1 MNTHLSLRFLIII
14 IIGTVIPTTVF
25 AGENLTPE
33 QLVLLMKASRGQYNT
48 ISAKMK
54 ALSYQYDPNNKAE
67 PKLKMTREI
76 VSRWTRKKSFSRI
89 VETSYLDAIPDG
101 AYTRTTISTCSLSP
115 KGCKKLVEAADNP
128 VSRGYVEPDRSL
140 DQGFYQSFFTVYA
153 AMWDFY
159 GWPWEKMNL
168 DGTTVNYDEKKNY
181 YIMKVKMGSTAKGP
195 LITLYVD
202 PLKDFIP
209 VKKEFLKYD
218 STLLQRYECSDFHQA
233 ENGLWI
239 PYRYSWFDPRVSYGA
254 VYEVEEVVVNQ
265 PIADN
270 LLHFDFPAGTIVYD
284 GRYNLKYKIDDA
296 AQAQHSIADPC
307 SETTTNIAVTVPA
320 KDEDLVAAA
329 SKVKELLDAH
339 AVKEIV
345 SPAIEVSPGIVLVTV
360 DKSEYKLSIKKYDG
374 TKPVLLDY
382 EFESTE
388 LELSSFKNLIKTED
402 QVIANINRVQSHTGF
417 ASGTLLLQY
426 AAESKP
432 VKVTFVSAPLPNA
445 P

>member
-14 IIGTVIPTTVF
+14 TIGTVIPTTVF

-159 GWPWEKMNL
+159 GWPWEKMNV
-168 DGTTVNYDEKKNY
+168 DKATVTRDEKNNY
-181 YIMKVKMGSTAKGP
+181 YIMKVKMGTTAKGP

-218 STLLQRYECSDFHQA
+218 GTMLVTFECTDFHQMP
-233 ENGLWI
+233 NGFWI
-239 PYRYSWFDPRVSYGA
+239 PYQYSWFDPRLNYGA
-254 VYEVEEVVVNQ
+254 VYEIEKVVVNE
-265 PIADN
+265 PIPDN
-270 LLHFDFPAGTIVYD
+270 LLDFAFPSGTVVRDEISSLQY
-284 GRYNLKYKIDDA
+284 RIDDVT
-296 AQAQHSIADPC
+296 QPQDTIADPC

-329 SKVKELLDAH
+329 SKAKGLLDAH

-388 LELSSFKNLIKTED
+388 LKLSSFKNLIKTED